1 MFEQIMKKSRR
12 RNKFLNTNSN
22 IDRKAY
28 NKQQNLCAS
37 LIMSQKEN
45 FFSKI
50 NAIGIADNKTF
61 LRAVK
66 TFFTDNIKKIQN
78 K

>member
-1 MFEQIMKKSRR
+1 MFEQIMKKSHR
-12 RNKFLNTNSN
+12 RNIFLNTNSN

-50 NAIGIADNKTF
+50 NAIVIADNKTF
-61 LRAVK
+61 LRVVK
-66 TFFTDNIKKIQN
+66 IFFTDNIKKIQN

>member
-1 MFEQIMKKSRR
+1 MFEQIMKKSHR